1 MKIGVLTSS
10 RADFGIYLPLLSKLK
25 ADNSYQLEI
34 IAFGTHLSRFHGYT
48 LNFIER
54 EGFDTIHKISTILTN
69 DDEHSIS
76 TAFGLTA
83 LKFSDF
89 WSDHNYDIVF
99 CLGDRFEMCAA
110 VQAAIPFGVRF
121 SHLHGGETT
130 LGAID
135 NIYRHQISL
144 ASTYHFTATKE
155 FSERVEEIT
164 GQRDHIYN
172 VGSLSLD
179 GIENI
184 SFLSEIEFREKYNI
198 TGDFGLVTFHPETI
212 SSSQNVEYVK
222 EMKAGLSKVLDL
234 VGLVITMPNADTLG
248 TVYRDA
254 LQQLQK
260 VYPSRVILIENFGKM
275 NYFAAMHYS
284 RFLLGN
290 TSSGIIEAASFRK
303 YVVNVGDR
311 QKGRAQSMNLIN
323 CKFLANEIFESS
335 KQALALGDYL
345 GNNVY
350 YQSGTADKIIE
361 VLNKLSYA

>member
-10 RADFGIYLPLLSKLK
+10 RADFGIYTPLLNKLK
-25 ADNSYQLEI
+25 TDCFFRVEI
-34 IAFGTHLSRFHGYT
+34 IAFGTHLSKFHGYT
-48 LNFIER
+48 LKSIES
-54 EGFDTIHKISTILTN
+54 EGFEVIHNISSILTN
-69 DDEHSIS
+69 DDEHSIA

-89 WSDHNYDIVF
+89 WSNHQYDLVF

-110 VQAAIPFGVRF
+110 VQAGIPFGIKF

-144 ASTYHFTATKE
+144 ASTYHFTATE
-155 FSERVEEIT
+155 LFVDRVREIT
-164 GQRDHIYN
+164 RQADHIYN

-184 SFLSEIEFREKYNI
+184 SFLPELEFRNKYSI
-198 TGDFGLVTFHPETI
+198 IGDFGLVTFHPETT
-212 SSSQNVEYVK
+212 SSTQNVGYARQ
-222 EMKAGLSKVLDL
+222 MKLGLEKVLEL
-234 VGLVITMPNADTLG
+234 VNLVITMPNADTLG

-254 LQQLQK
+254 LREFYQA
-260 VYPSRVILIENFGKM
+260 YPSKVVLIENFGRLD
-275 NYFAAMHYS
+275 YFAAMYYS

-290 TSSGIIEAASFRK
+290 TSSGIIEAASLGK

-311 QKGRAQSMNLIN
+311 QKGRAQSQNLIN
-323 CKFLANEIFESS
+323 CKFSANDIFESS
-335 KQALALGDYL
+335 AKAISLGEYSGD
-345 GNNVY
+345 NVY
-350 YQSGTADKIIE
+350 YQSDVADKIIGI
-361 VLNKLSYA
+361 LKGLHYA